1 MRLILLSFLFVL
13 SCTPE
18 KSNDSASAETS
29 DEESASDADDPPLD
43 DSSAPTDDSA
53 DPDDD
58 LTDADEDGHLSDVD
72 CDDLDPNVHP
82 DANEVCDGIDNDCDG
97 LTDDADD
104 NLDLDTRVLWYAD
117 GDGDGYG
124 NEDYPLAACTAP
136 ENHVPDAH
144 GQFDCD
150 DSDAR
155 YNPGASE
162 TDCADPNDYNCDG
175 SVGYADA
182 DGDGW
187 AACQECHDL
196 DADIHPGAIEIC
208 DYVDNDCDGMT
219 DDEDDGLD
227 VDTRYTFYTDADG
240 DGFGDE
246 SLPVRACSEPEGAV
260 DGEDGFDCDDEIADI
275 HPDALEICDDQDND
289 CDGDIDDEDSD
300 VTGGTTWFIDYDGDG
315 HGSAA
320 YYTTTCDLPTGYV
333 SSTDDCDD
341 TNSTVYP
348 GATEVCDG
356 LDNDCDGVTDG
367 ADALGMATWY
377 ADSDGDGFGNA
388 DITTDSCS
396 ASLGYVAD
404 STDCDDDSSDVHPGA
419 PELCDDLDNDCDG
432 VTDGADAIGMATWY
446 VDADA
451 DGYGDPDSTIMGCSA
466 GLGFV
471 SDASDCDDSAATT
484 HPGAD
489 ELCDGIDNNCND
501 TLDDGLPDLTT
512 FYRDSDGDGE
522 GDEESAITACDTPPG
537 YSANPSDCDDTD
549 ATIHTGA
556 GEDCFDGYDNNC
568 DAETDCDDVDD
579 CRMAEESCWSCGDGY
594 VDTLAGEE
602 CDDGD
607 TVSGDGC
614 DSSCIAEM
622 DLSGVETSWVSEGRN
637 VYVWKS
643 DSSASISTYNT
654 FCEDHGL
661 AWFTP
666 DSPSDAQKV
675 ITDLYARDGYH
686 TWIIT
691 RNNTTKGSTA
701 TWGGYT
707 VTVNS
712 PDCMDES
719 SSNFSAIRQHGCS
732 MCDPDRTSSHGYSDS
747 TRCWDSSH
755 SYDWLVCEAP

>member
-1 MRLILLSFLFVL
+1 MRLILLSFLFVF

-18 KSNDSASAETS
+18 KSDDSAAAPAETS
-29 DEESASDADDPPLD
+29 DDESASDADDPPAD

-53 DPDDD
+53 EPDDD
-58 LTDADEDGHLSDVD
+58 LTDADEDGFLSDID
-72 CDDLDPNVHP
+72 CDDLNPNVHP
-82 DANEVCDGIDNDCDG
+82 DANEICDDIDNDCDG

-104 NLDLDTRVLWYAD
+104 SLDLDSRIVWYAD

-124 NEDYPLAACTAP
+124 NEAYPLAACTAP
-136 ENHVPDAH
+136 ENHVPDGH

-150 DSDAR
+150 DADAR

-196 DADIHPGAIEIC
+196 DADIHPGAIEVC

-260 DGEDGFDCDDEIADI
+260 DGEDGFDCDDEVAAI
-275 HPDALEICDDQDND
+275 HPDALEICDDEDND
-289 CDGDIDDEDSD
+289 CDGDIDDADSD

-315 HGSAA
+315 HGSAS
-320 YYTTTCDLPTGYV
+320 YYTTTCDVPTGYV

-341 TNSTVYP
+341 TNSTVFP

-377 ADSDGDGFGNA
+377 ADSDGDGYGDA

-404 STDCDDDSSDVHPGA
+404 NTDCNDESSDVHPGA
-419 PELCDDLDNDCDG
+419 PELCDELDNDCDG
-432 VTDGADAIGMATWY
+432 ITDGADAIGMATWH

-451 DGYGDPDSTIMGCSA
+451 DGYGDPDSTVMSCSA

-471 SDASDCDDSAATT
+471 SDSSDCDDSTATT

-501 TLDDGLPDLTT
+501 IRDDGLPDLAT

-537 YSANPSDCDDTD
+537 YAANSSDCDDTD
-549 ATIHTGA
+549 ATIFTGA

-568 DAETDCDDVDD
+568 DAETDCEDVDD
-579 CRMAEESCWSCGDGY
+579 CRVFESSCWSCGDGY
-594 VDTLAGEE
+594 LDTLGGEE
-602 CDDGD
+602 CDDGN
-607 TVSGDGC
+607 TLSGDGC

-622 DLSGVETSWVSEGRN
+622 DLSGLEVSWSSEGRT

-643 DSSASISTYNT
+643 SPSVSLSSYNS
-654 FCEDHGL
+654 FCEERGL

-666 DSPSDAQKV
+666 DSSADAQKV
-675 ITDLYARDGYH
+675 ITDLYERDMHH

-691 RNNTTKGSTA
+691 KNNTTSSP
-701 TWGGYT
+701 TWGGYS
-707 VTVNS
+707 VTVDS
-712 PDCMDES
+712 PSCVDTS
-719 SSNFSAIRQHGCS
+719 SSGFSAIRKWSCS
-732 MCDPDRTSSHGYSDS
+732 MCEPESYDRTY
-747 TRCWDSSH
+747 CWDTGH
-755 SYDWLVCEAP
+755 SYDWLVCEDV